1 MSRLLEKYQKKI
13 APALQKKLGKTNLLA
28 VPQVTKVVV
37 NVGIGDL
44 VKDQTAREK
53 ASQTLAALTGQ
64 KPQVKSAKKAI
75 ADFKLRQGDPVGLKV
90 TLRGK
95 RAYHFLDRLFSL
107 VLPRVRDFQGVPRGA
122 FDGSGNYTL
131 GLTEQVIFPE
141 VNYDTIDRVRGLE
154 ITIVT
159 DTEKDEEA
167 RALLEALGMP
177 FEKTSDQ

>member
-1 MSRLLEKYQKKI
+1 MSRLLEKYQKEI
-13 APALQKKLGKTNLLA
+13 VPSLQKQLGKANPLA
-28 VPQVTKVVV
+28 VPGVTKVVV
-37 NVGIGDL
+37 NVGMGDI

-53 ASQTLAALTGQ
+53 AIKTLADITGQ
-64 KPQVKSAKKAI
+64 KPQLRSAKKAI
-75 ADFKLRQGDPVGLKV
+75 ADFKVRQGDPIGLKV

-107 VLPRVRDFQGVPRGA
+107 VLPRVRDFQGVPRDA

-131 GLTEQVIFPE
+131 GLGEQVIFPE

-159 DTEKDEEA
+159 DTSDDKEA
-167 RALLEALGMP
+167 LALLEALGMP
-177 FEKTSDQ
+177 FEKKE